1 MAAWLTIRKAVN
13 SSSMIYVPLSDGK
26 IPQGYMGIVTYDVI
40 WMANGKKSWIP
51 RFLFYLFPTILN
63 EINVKD
69 QYQCNV
75 IMEHEHKLYR
85 FIVFFSFF
93 LQKSM
98 EKNGLKKQ

>member
-1 MAAWLTIRKAVN
+1 MQMEKKAGFLD
-13 SSSMIYVPLSDGK
+13 SCSIYS
-26 IPQGYMGIVTYDVI
+26 
-40 WMANGKKSWIP
+40 
-51 RFLFYLFPTILN
+51 PTILN

-75 IMEHEHKLYR
+75 IMEHEHKFYR